1 MEDIKKIF
9 ENHWEYYA
17 NIGIETYKQ
26 QSGQIKQVSEEYA
39 GRVLYELLQNA
50 FDRAESKVLVKYD
63 NKYLYV
69 ANDGVSFSFD
79 DYDYKNGSSNKRSD
93 FHSLCSISTS
103 TKDANENIGNKG
115 IGFKS
120 VFSLNEYADIF
131 TKFHND
137 WISFRIYGEIKKINE
152 DFKEIN
158 KNFKIEKKISTI
170 QKEYQDRGIPGFYFP
185 ILLNEKMKNF
195 ENFVTVI
202 RIKVNKNKIK
212 PLFEELKKIHFYFVK
227 EKIKKD
233 IEIIFETPFD
243 VENKKVTTND
253 LIYTV
258 SLPNE
263 LKEFNIKNP
272 IISIFYK
279 IENSKY
285 DDLLYNFMPTKVKS
299 PFDMADFN
307 ADFHTS
313 INRENIKFQGDNEF
327 LLKALMELHLIII
340 AKKFNTDLKLLN
352 LNILKEEIDKINI
365 TNLNFDK
372 KNVWKYLN
380 IKKEFFRY
388 LKEILNEENYIKFI
402 AQIAKQY
409 FEKDDLTKDN
419 YDKFWKLI
427 FKIIHFFKEVAGKE
441 TISYKNMLKEV
452 IKELKN
458 NNAKCI
464 FQKKSF
470 NDNIFYYEHDKDKP
484 QVNLENIS
492 IINYD
497 FVGFYWLLKVINE
510 IKYLTDYDEILKYFK
525 QCKLNGEYKK
535 DFISKE
541 KQKKILKSVYEIYKK
556 KKEKEKIDNFSYR
569 YEVVFKELEKETK
582 NRKYTKINAV
592 FSISTLFLKTKN
604 NKFKPAQY
612 CHKNEIDTEFLNFI
626 DDNDIENFLSFLG
639 VSEYDDVLCVDFE
652 NKKFL
657 EGLDKPPALIKT
669 ESKENWNDVIKN
681 IKIYKNNEFKHPV
694 EFTTNALYADILEKI
709 DLKKYSTLK
718 VIIKAIKEFNKVYIE
733 LMLNL
738 LEKNKSKKETII
750 KIYREMYRYKK
761 DYINKYLFL
770 TPSNELNFCNSKNKI
785 YATNNKA
792 YFNLI
797 KRKID
802 LFVVLTDDKEFKK
815 IDIEI
820 IGSKEKSDIKTILEQ
835 YMPYILL
842 KISLSEKSEKD
853 FRGKNLQKLKD
864 KWSKIN
870 FYQNDTVVFKI
881 NNQEYTETIFDI
893 VYEKDSNLVIHKKD
907 IELYK
912 FSEFLSEFLQITE
925 LKAEIENV
933 LLKDISIL
941 QKEME
946 DEIKSI
952 EWISIDK
959 EAQKKYLEKLKKLGY
974 KGDFKYI
981 YYCKDFPNK
990 DIFEIKDIFNDMP
1003 ELYFKC
1009 EKNEDLESFK
1019 RKYDLVIQECEK
1031 INDILNQY
1039 EEKTTIN
1046 LEEIKEHIK
1055 KECEIDDIDK
1065 KQKELESKN
1074 LPNLQEENKEI
1085 KPVEIQKN
1093 ITTHNKETQQEELEK
1108 LKKQIDIAKN
1118 KKGINAERIFANS
1131 KFANIDKELIKK
1143 CINSFIP
1150 ENWKKTKEKLTNIKT
1165 FEDLRISKVSVAA
1178 GFDVVITENDKI
1190 WLCEIKSVNL
1200 DNIYFYLSENEI
1212 AKMKYYKCEEKFN
1225 EKCKTQWK
1233 LILVDE
1239 KQCKYID
1246 VTDKVF
1252 NLLYKKNC
1260 EEKEYLKSLRQ
1271 KGITYDS
1278 LIFHFK

>member
-441 TISYKNMLKEV
+441 TLSYKDMLKEI

-525 QCKLNGEYKK
+525 QCKLNGEFEN
-535 DFISKE
+535 DFISEEIQKE
-541 KQKKILKSVYEIYKK
+541 ILKSVYEIYKK
-556 KKEKEKIDNFSYR
+556 KTENIGNFTHR
-569 YEVVFKELEKETK
+569 YEVLFKELEKEAK
-582 NRKYTKINAV
+582 KRQYTKINAV
-592 FSISTLFLKTKN
+592 FSISTLFLKTKK

-626 DDNDIENFLSFLG
+626 DNNDIEDFLSFLG

-657 EGLDKPPALIKT
+657 EGLDKLPALIKT
-669 ESKENWNDVIKN
+669 ENKENWDNVIKK
-681 IKIYKNNEFKHPV
+681 IKIYKNN
-694 EFTTNALYADILEKI
+694 
-709 DLKKYSTLK
+709 
-718 VIIKAIKEFNKVYIE
+718 
-733 LMLNL
+733 
-738 LEKNKSKKETII
+738 
-750 KIYREMYRYKK
+750 
-761 DYINKYLFL
+761 
-770 TPSNELNFCNSKNKI
+770 
-785 YATNNKA
+785 
-792 YFNLI
+792 
-797 KRKID
+797 
-802 LFVVLTDDKEFKK
+802 
-815 IDIEI
+815 
-820 IGSKEKSDIKTILEQ
+820 
-835 YMPYILL
+835 
-842 KISLSEKSEKD
+842 
-853 FRGKNLQKLKD
+853 
-864 KWSKIN
+864 
-870 FYQNDTVVFKI
+870 
-881 NNQEYTETIFDI
+881 
-893 VYEKDSNLVIHKKD
+893 
-907 IELYK
+907 
-912 FSEFLSEFLQITE
+912 
-925 LKAEIENV
+925 
-933 LLKDISIL
+933 
-941 QKEME
+941 
-946 DEIKSI
+946 
-952 EWISIDK
+952 
-959 EAQKKYLEKLKKLGY
+959 
-974 KGDFKYI
+974 
-981 YYCKDFPNK
+981 PN
-990 DIFEIKDIFNDMP
+990 
-1003 ELYFKC
+1003 C
-1009 EKNEDLESFK
+1009 
-1019 RKYDLVIQECEK
+1019 
-1031 INDILNQY
+1031 
-1039 EEKTTIN
+1039 
-1046 LEEIKEHIK
+1046 
-1055 KECEIDDIDK
+1055 
-1065 KQKELESKN
+1065 
-1074 LPNLQEENKEI
+1074 
-1085 KPVEIQKN
+1085 
-1093 ITTHNKETQQEELEK
+1093 
-1108 LKKQIDIAKN
+1108 
-1118 KKGINAERIFANS
+1118 
-1131 KFANIDKELIKK
+1131 
-1143 CINSFIP
+1143 
-1150 ENWKKTKEKLTNIKT
+1150 
-1165 FEDLRISKVSVAA
+1165 
-1178 GFDVVITENDKI
+1178 
-1190 WLCEIKSVNL
+1190 
-1200 DNIYFYLSENEI
+1200 
-1212 AKMKYYKCEEKFN
+1212 
-1225 EKCKTQWK
+1225 
-1233 LILVDE
+1233 
-1239 KQCKYID
+1239 
-1246 VTDKVF
+1246 
-1252 NLLYKKNC
+1252 
-1260 EEKEYLKSLRQ
+1260 
-1271 KGITYDS
+1271 
-1278 LIFHFK
+1278 